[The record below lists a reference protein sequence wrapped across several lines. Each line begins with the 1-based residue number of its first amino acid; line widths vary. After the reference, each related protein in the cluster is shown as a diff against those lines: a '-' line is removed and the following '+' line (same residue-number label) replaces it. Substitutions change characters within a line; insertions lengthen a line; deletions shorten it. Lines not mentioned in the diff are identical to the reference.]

1 MFFLKHKITNFR
13 EFLLYYRKKFKQL
26 RNTKTI
32 KTMGKTVKRELKYVW
47 WKRNYFPHI
56 ILERPREINEMS
68 KSNGI
73 TRADDLFFV
82 KDKYV
87 YWGKMDIYIGLGF
100 LVFTSFG
107 AFSRDAFEIPGVF
120 FLILYFLIG
129 ILYIVYHYTHP
140 PKKIILDR
148 LNGIITFPGVFYGKP
163 ITMPFD
169 KVLAALKLNGKNGPV
184 SLGFYHHKIL
194 ATDIDLDHTPIKS
207 WSFIVWYM
215 DKNRPLPPGKVFD
228 PYRKRDY
235 ERRKAEGFPEPLYE
249 SWISIF
255 EYYEY
260 YDEQFQA
267 RKEQEERQKRRN
279 KRNNKYK

>member
-1 MFFLKHKITNFR
+1 M
-13 EFLLYYRKKFKQL
+13 
-26 RNTKTI
+26 
-32 KTMGKTVKRELKYVW
+32 KRELKYVW
-47 WKRNYFPHI
+47 WKRNNYPHI
-56 ILERPREINEMS
+56 ILEYPREKNEMC
-68 KSNGI
+68 KENGI
-73 TRADDLFFV
+73 TRADDQFYIV
-82 KDKYV
+82 DKSLYT
-87 YWGKMDIYIGLGF
+87 GKMYMYIGLFF
-100 LVFTSFG
+100 LVLTFFLSFTI
-107 AFSRDAFEIPGVF
+107 DANKIPGIFFRVIF
-120 FLILYFLIG
+120 FLTG
-129 ILYIVYHYTHP
+129 ILLIVYQYTHP

-169 KVLAALKLNGKNGPV
+169 KVLPVSKFNGIGAGE
-184 SLGFYHHKIL
+184 SLGFCHHKIL
-194 ATDIDLDHTPIKS
+194 ATDIRIDNTPKSS

-215 DKNRPLPPGKVFD
+215 DKNRSLPPGKLFD

-255 EYYEY
+255 EYY
-260 YDEQFQA
+260 DEQFQA

>member
-1 MFFLKHKITNFR
+1 M
-13 EFLLYYRKKFKQL
+13 
-26 RNTKTI
+26 
-32 KTMGKTVKRELKYVW
+32 KRELKYVW

-56 ILERPREINEMS
+56 ILEYPREKNEMS

-73 TRADDLFFV
+73 TRADDQFYIV
-82 KDKYV
+82 DKSLYT
-87 YWGKMDIYIGLGF
+87 GKMYMYIGLFF

-129 ILYIVYHYTHP
+129 ILLIVYHYTHP

-148 LNGIITFPGVFYGKP
+148 LNGIITFPNIFYGKP
-163 ITMPFD
+163 ITIPFD
-169 KVLAALKLNGKNGPV
+169 KVLAALKLNGIGAPV

-194 ATDIDLDHTPIKS
+194 STSIRIDNTPKSS

-249 SWISIF
+249 SWIGNP
-255 EYYEY
+255 EYS
-260 YDEQFQA
+260 QFYKERIQA
-267 RKEQEERQKRRN
+267 RKEQEERQKRLEKSRKKKN
-279 KRNNKYK
+279 K

>member
-1 MFFLKHKITNFR
+1 
-13 EFLLYYRKKFKQL
+13 
-26 RNTKTI
+26 
-32 KTMGKTVKRELKYVW
+32 MGKTVKRELKYVW

-56 ILERPREINEMS
+56 ILERPRGKNEMS

-73 TRADDLFFV
+73 TRADDQFYIV
-82 KDKYV
+82 DKSLYI
-87 YWGKMDIYIGLGF
+87 GKMYIYFGVFF
-100 LVFTSFG
+100 LVLTFSLS
-107 AFSRDAFEIPGVF
+107 FSRDANEIPGVF
-120 FLILYFLIG
+120 FRVIFFLIG
-129 ILYIVYHYTHP
+129 ILLIVYQYTHP

-228 PYRKRDY
+228 PYRQKDY

-249 SWISIF
+249 SWISIS

>member
-1 MFFLKHKITNFR
+1 M
-13 EFLLYYRKKFKQL
+13 
-26 RNTKTI
+26 
-32 KTMGKTVKRELKYVW
+32 KRELKYVW

-56 ILERPREINEMS
+56 ILELPREKNEMS

-73 TRADDLFFV
+73 TRADDQFYIV
-82 KDKYV
+82 DKSLYT
-87 YWGKMDIYIGLGF
+87 GKMYMYIGLFF
-100 LVFTSFG
+100 LIFAFFG
-107 AFSRDAFEIPGVF
+107 AFSRDAFEIPGVIV
-120 FLILYFLIG
+120 LILYFLTG
-129 ILYIVYHYTHP
+129 ILLIVYQYTHP
-140 PKKIILDR
+140 PEKIILDR

-194 ATDIDLDHTPIKS
+194 ATNIDLDYTPKSS

-215 DKNRPLPPGKVFD
+215 DKNRSLPPGKLFD

-249 SWISIF
+249 SWIGNP
-255 EYYEY
+255 EYS
-260 YDEQFQA
+260 QFYKERIQA
-267 RKEQEERQKRRN
+267 RKEQEERQKRLEKRRKSRKKKN
-279 KRNNKYK
+279 K

>member
-13 EFLLYYRKKFKQL
+13 ELLLYYKKKFKQL

-32 KTMGKTVKRELKYVW
+32 KTIGKTVKRELKYVW

-56 ILERPREINEMS
+56 ILERPRGKNEMC
-68 KSNGI
+68 KENGI
-73 TRADDLFFV
+73 TRADDQFYIV
-82 KDKYV
+82 DKSLYT
-87 YWGKMDIYIGLGF
+87 GKMYMYIGLFF
-100 LVFTSFG
+100 LIFAFFG

-120 FLILYFLIG
+120 FLILYFLTG
-129 ILYIVYHYTHP
+129 ILLIVYQYTHP

-169 KVLAALKLNGKNGPV
+169 KVSAALKFNGIGAGV
-184 SLGFYHHKIL
+184 SLGFSHHKIL
-194 ATDIDLDHTPIKS
+194 ATDIDLDYTPIKS